1 MESNIKYIKL
11 NEQDYFK
18 MLRLLKLYQSLL
30 VVNNITLPEIFEEDI
45 DDVEY
50 VNNSEKE
57 VCCEII

>member
-30 VVNNITLPEIFEEDI
+30 VVNNITLPEIFEEEI

-50 VNNSEKE
+50 VNKSEKE